1 MSQAKREAVG
11 IHSPSSEVS
20 GSDVSPDVLES
31 DGVAGLG
38 DGSTGV
44 VDELPSSFGVS
55 VPPCEGDS
63 DSVEADGSGTVVVV
77 PRL

>member
-1 MSQAKREAVG
+1 MSL
-11 IHSPSSEVS
+11 
-20 GSDVSPDVLES
+20 DVLEF
-31 DGVAGLG
+31 DGVVGLG

-55 VPPCEGDS
+55 VALCEGDS
-63 DSVEADGSGTVVVV
+63 DSVEADGSGTVVVA

>member
-1 MSQAKREAVG
+1 MSL
-11 IHSPSSEVS
+11 
-20 GSDVSPDVLES
+20 DVPEL
-31 DGVAGLG
+31 DGVVGLG

-55 VPPCEGDS
+55 VPLCEGDS
-63 DSVEADGSGTVVVV
+63 DSVEADGSGTVVVA

>member
-1 MSQAKREAVG
+1 M
-11 IHSPSSEVS
+11 
-20 GSDVSPDVLES
+20 DVPEL
-31 DGVAGLG
+31 DGVVGLG

-55 VPPCEGDS
+55 VALCEGDS
-63 DSVEADGSGTVVVV
+63 DSVEADGSGTVVVA

>member
-1 MSQAKREAVG
+1 MSL
-11 IHSPSSEVS
+11 
-20 GSDVSPDVLES
+20 DVLEL
-31 DGVAGLG
+31 DGVVGLG

-55 VPPCEGDS
+55 VSLCKGDS

-77 PRL
+77 SRL